1 MGGFEL
7 LRTCVKKCPAA
18 GLRMIIILLHRYGQK
33 DVGQK
38 DVGQENGRYFSAQHF
53 SAPNVLASSTSH

>member
-7 LRTCVKKCPAA
+7 LRTCVNKKQRPAA
-18 GLRMIIILLHRYGQK
+18 ELRLTIIVLQSY
-33 DVGQK
+33 GQK
-38 DVGQENGRYFSAQHF
+38 DVGQENRRYF